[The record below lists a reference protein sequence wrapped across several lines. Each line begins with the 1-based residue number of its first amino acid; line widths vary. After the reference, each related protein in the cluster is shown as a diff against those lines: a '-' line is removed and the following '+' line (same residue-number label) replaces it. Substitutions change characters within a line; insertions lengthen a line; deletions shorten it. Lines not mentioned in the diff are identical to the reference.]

1 VRIRRTKPLVLAFA
15 ASILLAVAAMLTLD
29 LWWRHERAIAA
40 AESRAANLTIALSEY
55 VRSTFALAD
64 ASLRQLVIHGNR
76 LGGPGAPSADWLPIL
91 EATDLALPGS
101 GSVSVTDARGL
112 IVHSTLKDIVGQP
125 RRSSYLFQ
133 YLAVTDTDEMV
144 IDEPFATP
152 LHKGQY
158 VLPVGRRLEGPGGR
172 FAGVVVSVLLPD
184 AFERVFKTVDVGPN
198 GVIDVFHRTGIV
210 MFREPSPANAIGQEA
225 GDHPLVRRALAE
237 PGLGHAR
244 GHIEEN
250 GPRYISAFRSQPDA
264 PFIVAVSLSE
274 QDALADWRAQVQSSL
289 LGFSLFTA
297 TLGGIVFLLFRQVDA
312 RLEAEQALAN
322 TQRHEAERLREANER
337 LEAVLHRE
345 QQARTDAETASRLK
359 DEFLM
364 TLSHELRTPL
374 NAILGWSR
382 MLAGGAL
389 TGEQQAR
396 AIETIERNA
405 RTQTRLVE
413 DLLDVSRAITG
424 KLHLQIDDVDV
435 GAVVRAAAET
445 LRPAIAARGLAFD
458 VSLAP
463 RLPRMLADRE
473 RLQQVVWNLLSNAIK
488 FTPTGGSITLAVER
502 AEDGIE
508 IRIEDTGKGIAPEFL
523 PHIFERFRQAD
534 AGTRREATGLG
545 LGLSIARYL
554 VELHGGTLTGESA
567 GEGQGT
573 TFRIYLPGAGPGPVS
588 A

>member
-1 VRIRRTKPLVLAFA
+1 MRIRRTKPLVLAFA
-15 ASILLAVAAMLTLD
+15 ASILVAVAAMLVLD
-29 LWWRHERAIAA
+29 LWWRRERAVAA
-40 AESRAANLTIALSEY
+40 AHSRAANLTIALSEY
-55 VRSTFALAD
+55 VGSTFALAD
-64 ASLRQLVIHGNR
+64 ASLRQLVIHGSR
-76 LGGPGAPSADWLPIL
+76 VGGPDAPEADWLPIL

-101 GSVSVTDARGL
+101 GSVSVTDARGV
-112 IVHSTLKDIVGQP
+112 IVHSTLKEIVGQQ
-125 RRSSYLFQ
+125 RRSSFLFQ
-133 YLAVTDTDEMV
+133 HLAVTDTDQMV

-152 LHKGQY
+152 LHEGQY

-172 FAGVVVSVLLPD
+172 FAGTVVSVLLPD
-184 AFERVFKTVDVGPN
+184 AFQRVFKTVDVGPN
-198 GVIDVFHRTGIV
+198 GRIEVFHRTGIV
-210 MFREPSPANAIGQEA
+210 MFREPSPANPIGQQA

-237 PGLGHAR
+237 PGLGQAR
-244 GHIEEN
+244 GQIEEN
-250 GPRYISAFRSQPDA
+250 GPAYISAFRSQPDA

-274 QDALADWRAQVQSSL
+274 PDTLADWRAQVQSSL
-289 LGFSLFTA
+289 LGFSLFAA
-297 TLGGIVFLLFRQVDA
+297 TLAGILFLLFRQVDA
-312 RLEAEQALAN
+312 RLAAEHALADA
-322 TQRHEAERLREANER
+322 QRQETERLRDANDR
-337 LEAVLHRE
+337 LEGALARE
-345 QQARTDAETASRLK
+345 QQARADAETASRLR

-405 RTQTRLVE
+405 RAQTRLVE
-413 DLLDVSRAITG
+413 DLLDVSRAVTG
-424 KLHLQIDDVDV
+424 KLRLEIDDVDV
-435 GAVVRAAAET
+435 GAVVHAAAET
-445 LRPAIAARGLAFD
+445 LRPAMAARGLIFEAR
-458 VSLAP
+458 VAP
-463 RLPRMLADRE
+463 QLPWMLADGE
-473 RLQQVVWNLLSNAIK
+473 RLQQVVWNLLSNALK
-488 FTPTGGSITLAVER
+488 FTPTGGSIRVDVER
-502 AEDGIE
+502 ARDGIE
-508 IRIEDTGKGIAPEFL
+508 IRIQDTGRGIAPDFL

-573 TFRIYLPGAGPGPVS
+573 TFRVYLPVAGAGPVS